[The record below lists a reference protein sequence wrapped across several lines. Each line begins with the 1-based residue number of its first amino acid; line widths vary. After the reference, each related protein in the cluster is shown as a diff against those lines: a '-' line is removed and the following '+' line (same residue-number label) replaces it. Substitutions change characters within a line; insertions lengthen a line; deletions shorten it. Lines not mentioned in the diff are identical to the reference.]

1 MAEVVLRNDRDD
13 VSERKLFEVLNGC
26 QKLTPTQESKYK
38 AMYEMAKEVR
48 MGRIVELGTH
58 VGLGTI
64 ALAFG
69 AKSGMHVYVN
79 TIDWFQPCVGVDGE
93 QYHKADENKLR
104 KNLEDANVIVTTYIN
119 TFKKVAAEWS
129 YPVGLLVWDGN
140 VYRPDDDI
148 ADWERFV
155 LPGGRIAFYRGD
167 GGTILGAYNLAEK
180 YVQSGWYEWCD
191 TPADFFTIKRRGNG
205 VDR

>member
-1 MAEVVLRNDRDD
+1 MVLRNDRDD
-13 VSERKLFEVLNGC
+13 VSERKLFEVLNSC
-26 QKLTPTQESKYK
+26 QKLTPPQESKYK
-38 AMYEMAKEVR
+38 AMYNMAKEVR

-69 AKSGMHVYVN
+69 AKAGAHGYVS
-79 TIDWFQPCVGVDGE
+79 TVDWFQPCVGVDGE
-93 QYHKADENKLR
+93 EYHKTDENKLR
-104 KNLEDANVIVTTYIN
+104 KNLETANEVVTTYIS

-129 YPVGLLVWDGN
+129 YPIGLLVWDGN

-148 ADWERFV
+148 SDWERFV
-155 LPGGRIAFYRGD
+155 IPGGRIAFYAGRD
-167 GGTILGAYNLAEK
+167 DLLGTHYLAEK
-180 YVQSGWYEWCD
+180 YVDSGWYEWL
-191 TPADFFTIKRRGNG
+191 PARPNIPFEIIKRRGNG